1 MGKADRTARIL
12 IAEAERPA
20 ALRNDNRTGELGL
33 DGTWRRNPSGAPHT
47 LSLGALHIPRTG
59 LAPGYLIVITISWRI
74 TATPK
79 MTGQKTQPETSGLN
93 VFSVLMIPF
102 SSVLCS
108 MTASLPGLGVRFTT
122 GEAQGWALVSAT
134 DRLRQRGS
142 AAGSGLARAR
152 AAPGRCLS
160 GETSGASSYDDRLS
174 EPSWAEYQT
183 RRYSIT

>member
-1 MGKADRTARIL
+1 MPLGKADRTARIL
-12 IAEAERPA
+12 IAEAERTLPRQQEQGTRPRRHLA
-20 ALRNDNRTGELGL
+20 QKPLRRASGVVP
-33 DGTWRRNPSGAPHT
+33 RRAPY
-47 LSLGALHIPRTG
+47 PRTRPRSRLSDG
-59 LAPGYLIVITISWRI
+59 DHHQLEDHSHSEDDGPEN
-74 TATPK
+74 P
-79 MTGQKTQPETSGLN
+79 TGDFGVKRFQCSD
-93 VFSVLMIPF
+93 IPF

-142 AAGSGLARAR
+142 AAGSGLARAH

-183 RRYSIT
+183 RRSSIT